1 MLDFLLISTR
11 SPKKGITEIYP
22 KFIAKDSSDLMIR
35 GGDFYAI
42 YDEETQ
48 LWSTKENDAVRLIDK
63 ELDKFAKEN
72 EANISD
78 SIRVLHLWDTDSGM
92 IDKWHKYCQK
102 QMWDQYKLLDDN
114 LVFSNMTI
122 TKESYASKKLKYPLK
137 EGSYKAFDTL
147 ISKLYSPE
155 EKRKIEWAIGAIV
168 SGESKF
174 IQKFMVLY
182 GSGGT
187 GKSTILR
194 IIEKLFEGYCDSF
207 DAKALGQNGS
217 SFALEAFKSNPL
229 VAIQDDGNLSKIEDN
244 TRLNSLVSHETMRV
258 NEKYKSTYSAS
269 FRSFLI
275 LGTNSPVKI
284 TDAKSGLIR
293 RLIDVSPTGE
303 KFSFN
308 EYNKLMQ
315 QIDFELG
322 AIAYHCL
329 QVFNENPGYYDGYI
343 PLSMLS
349 ATNDFY
355 NFVEDSR
362 LTFEEENGVSLQR
375 AWDMY
380 KNYCE
385 EANVQYKKSKR
396 IFQEELKNY
405 FREFKER
412 HTLADG
418 TRVRSYYYNF
428 RAEKIDG
435 ETFKTVDSNT
445 SKESWINLKEQS
457 SIFDKECSECPA
469 QYASADETPQN
480 GWDFVKTTLTDINT
494 NKLHYVRVPLN
505 HIVIDFDIQDKNG
518 EKSLE
523 LNLKA
528 AQDFPPTYV
537 ETSKSGKGLHLHYIY
552 EGDVSKLDT
561 KYSDHIEVKVFNGKS
576 SLRRKL
582 LLCNTLAIATISS
595 GLPFKKEKPMI
606 DIKAVKSEEKIRELI
621 KNNFKKQYHPGTK
634 PSVDFIYKILEDA
647 YTSGLHYDVSDM
659 YDELYSFCL
668 GSTHQRE
675 YCLDMLTKMK
685 LKSDEPSVSINNDE
699 APLVFFDC
707 EVFSNLFVLNWK
719 LAGEDKKVIRMI
731 NPKPAEVEKLLNFRL
746 VGFNCRKYD
755 NHIIYAR
762 LLGWNNRKLYELSQK
777 LVSDDKELAKAARFG
792 EAYNL
797 SYTDIYDFCSK
808 KQSLKKWEIE
818 LGIHHQELGLPWDK
832 PVAEKLWE
840 LVAEYCDNDVR
851 ATEAVFYAREA
862 DFSARE
868 ILVDIVKKMHGID
881 NISVNDTTN
890 TLSTRIIFGK
900 NKSPQNQF
908 NYRDLGEVS
917 NEDYIVDGFDEYTR
931 FNKYHQPVFPGY
943 EFSFG
948 KSYYRDELVGE
959 GGYVYAEPGMHG
971 NVALLDIASMH
982 PSSIIAE
989 LLFGELY
996 TKRFQDIKDA
1006 RVAIKHKDYDTA
1018 RGMLDGALNPYI
1030 DMILDDQI
1038 SNGDL
1043 AQALKIVINSIYGLT
1058 KATYNNEFKD
1068 PRNVDNI
1075 VAKRGALFMINLK
1088 HEVQKRGYT
1097 VAHIKTDSIKIPD
1110 ADNDII
1116 KFVMDYG
1123 KLYGYVFE
1131 FEAVYDRMCLVNDTV
1146 YIAKY
1151 KDPAGCKALFD
1162 YIPGENE
1169 DHAESPWTATGT
1181 QFAVPYVFKTLF
1193 SHEPIEF
1200 SDICE
1205 TKSVGKGTIYLDM
1218 NENKTEFIFNAE
1230 NSIRDKRKIITKL
1243 KRKNPANPQISVL
1256 ENEIEQLS
1264 DELDK
1269 AHNYIF
1275 VGNVGL
1281 FCPVRE
1287 GCGGGALYR
1296 FNENKYYAV
1305 TGTKGYRWLEA
1316 EVVKANHKEA
1326 CIDTSYYDVLVDKA
1340 SKEIRKYGDLDW
1352 FISEEPYIPKSIL
1365 SVNNAQNLQ
1374 SVL

>member
-72 EANISD
+72 KANISD
-78 SIRVLHLWDTDSGM
+78 SVRVMHLWDTDSGM

-114 LVFSNMTI
+114 LIFSNMAI
-122 TKESYASKKLKYPLK
+122 NKESYASKKLNYPLK
-137 EGSYKAFDTL
+137 EGSYQAFDTL

-155 EKRKIEWAIGAIV
+155 ERRKIEWAIGAIV
-168 SGESKF
+168 SGKSKT

-187 GKSTILR
+187 GKSTMLR
-194 IIEKLFEGYCDSF
+194 IIEKLFVGYCDSF

-293 RLIDVSPTGE
+293 RLIDVIPTGE

-329 QVFNENPGYYDGYI
+329 QVFNENPGYYDTYI

-362 LTFEEENGVSLQR
+362 YTFEEENGVSLQR

-405 FREFKER
+405 FKDFKER

-428 RAEKIDG
+428 RKEKIDG
-435 ETFKTVDSNT
+435 ETFKSIDSNT
-445 SKESWINLKEQS
+445 SQKSWIELKEQP
-457 SIFDKECSECPA
+457 SIFDEECKGYPA

-480 GWDFVKTTLTDINT
+480 GWDFVKTTLEDIDT
-494 NKLHYVRVPLN
+494 SQLHYVRVPIN
-505 HIVIDFDIQDKNG
+505 HIVIDFDIQNDNG

-523 LNLKA
+523 KNMKA

-537 ETSKSGKGLHLHYIY
+537 ETSKSGKGLHLHYLY

-561 KYSDHIEVKVFNGKS
+561 KYDEHIEVKVFNGKS

-595 GLPFKKEKPMI
+595 GLPLKKEKPMI

-621 KNNFKKQYHPGTK
+621 RNNFKKQYHPGTK
-634 PSVDFIYKILEDA
+634 PSVDFIYKILNDA
-647 YTSGLHYDVSDM
+647 YDSGLHYDISDM

-675 YCLDMLTKMK
+675 YCLDLLTKMK
-685 LKSDEPSVSINNDE
+685 LKSDDPSDNVDNHE

-731 NPKPAEVEKLLNFRL
+731 NPKPAEVERLLKFRL
-746 VGFNCRKYD
+746 VGFNCRQYD
-755 NHIIYAR
+755 NHIVYAR
-762 LLGWNNRKLYELSQK
+762 LLGWSNRQLYELSQK
-777 LVSDDKELAKAARFG
+777 LVSDDKELSKSAKFR

-832 PVAEKLWE
+832 PVAENLWE
-840 LVAEYCDNDVR
+840 LVAEYCDNDVV
-851 ATEAVFYAREA
+851 ATEAVFNAREA

-868 ILVDIVKKMHGID
+868 ILVDIVKKMHGIN
-881 NISVNDTTN
+881 NISVNNTTN
-890 TLSTRIIFGK
+890 ELSARIIFGK
-900 NKSPQNQF
+900 NRSPQDQF
-908 NYRDLGEVS
+908 NYRDMGEVS
-917 NEDYIVDGFDEYTR
+917 NEDYIVDGFDDYTR

-948 KSYYRDELVGE
+948 ESHYRGELVGE
-959 GGYVYAEPGMHG
+959 GGYVYTEPGMYA

-989 LLFGELY
+989 QLFGAVY

-1006 RVAIKHKDYDTA
+1006 RVAVKHKDYDKA
-1018 RGMLDGALNPYI
+1018 KEMLDGALSPYI
-1030 DMILDDQI
+1030 DMIIDGKI
-1038 SNGDL
+1038 SNSDL

-1058 KATYNNEFKD
+1058 KAKYNNEFKD
-1068 PRNVDNI
+1068 TRNVDNI

-1088 HEVQKRGYT
+1088 HEVQSRGYT
-1097 VAHIKTDSIKIPD
+1097 VAHIKTDSIKIPN

-1123 KLYGYVFE
+1123 KLY
-1131 FEAVYDRMCLVNDTV
+1131 
-1146 YIAKY
+1146 
-1151 KDPAGCKALFD
+1151 
-1162 YIPGENE
+1162 
-1169 DHAESPWTATGT
+1169 
-1181 QFAVPYVFKTLF
+1181 
-1193 SHEPIEF
+1193 
-1200 SDICE
+1200 
-1205 TKSVGKGTIYLDM
+1205 
-1218 NENKTEFIFNAE
+1218 
-1230 NSIRDKRKIITKL
+1230 
-1243 KRKNPANPQISVL
+1243 
-1256 ENEIEQLS
+1256 
-1264 DELDK
+1264 
-1269 AHNYIF
+1269 
-1275 VGNVGL
+1275 
-1281 FCPVRE
+1281 
-1287 GCGGGALYR
+1287 
-1296 FNENKYYAV
+1296 
-1305 TGTKGYRWLEA
+1305 
-1316 EVVKANHKEA
+1316 
-1326 CIDTSYYDVLVDKA
+1326 
-1340 SKEIRKYGDLDW
+1340 
-1352 FISEEPYIPKSIL
+1352 
-1365 SVNNAQNLQ
+1365 
-1374 SVL
+1374 

>member
-72 EANISD
+72 KANISD
-78 SIRVLHLWDTDSGM
+78 SVRVMHLWDTDSGM

-102 QMWDQYKLLDDN
+102 QMWDQYKVLDDN
-114 LVFSNMTI
+114 LIFSNMTI
-122 TKESYASKKLKYPLK
+122 NKESYASKKLNYPLK
-137 EGSYKAFDTL
+137 EGSYQAFDTL

-155 EKRKIEWAIGAIV
+155 ERRKIEWAIGAIV
-168 SGESKF
+168 SGKSKT

-187 GKSTILR
+187 GKSTMLR
-194 IIEKLFEGYCDSF
+194 IIEKLFAGYCDSF

-293 RLIDVSPTGE
+293 RLIDVTPTGE

-329 QVFNENPGYYDGYI
+329 QVFNENPGYYDTYI

-362 LTFEEENGVSLQR
+362 YTFEEENGVSLQR

-405 FREFKER
+405 FKEFKER

-418 TRVRSYYYNF
+418 TRVRSYYHNF
-428 RAEKIDG
+428 RKEKIDG
-435 ETFKTVDSNT
+435 ETFKSIDSNT
-445 SKESWINLKEQS
+445 SQESWIELKEQP
-457 SIFDKECSECPA
+457 SIFDEECKGYPA

-480 GWDFVKTTLTDINT
+480 GWDFVKTTLEDIDT
-494 NKLHYVRVPLN
+494 SQLHYVRVPIN
-505 HIVIDFDIQDKNG
+505 HIVIDFDIQDDNG

-523 LNLKA
+523 KNMKA

-537 ETSKSGKGLHLHYIY
+537 ETSKSGKGLHLHYLY

-561 KYSDHIEVKVFNGKS
+561 KYDEHIEVKVFNGKS

-582 LLCNTLAIATISS
+582 LLCNTLEIATISS
-595 GLPFKKEKPMI
+595 GLPLKKEKPMI

-621 KNNFKKQYHPGTK
+621 KNNFNKQYHPGTK
-634 PSVDFIYKILEDA
+634 PSVDFIYKILNDA
-647 YTSGLHYDVSDM
+647 YDSGLRYDVSDM

-675 YCLDMLTKMK
+675 YCLDLLTKMK
-685 LKSDEPSVSINNDE
+685 LRSDDPSDNVDNHE

-731 NPKPAEVEKLLNFRL
+731 NPKPDEVERLLKFRL
-746 VGFNCRKYD
+746 VGFNCRQYD
-755 NHIIYAR
+755 NHIVYAR
-762 LLGWNNRKLYELSQK
+762 LLGWSNRQLSNYHKSWCLTTKNYLNQQ
-777 LVSDDKELAKAARFG
+777 
-792 EAYNL
+792 NL
-797 SYTDIYDFCSK
+797 
-808 KQSLKKWEIE
+808 
-818 LGIHHQELGLPWDK
+818 
-832 PVAEKLWE
+832 EKLIIYHT
-840 LVAEYCDNDVR
+840 LI
-851 ATEAVFYAREA
+851 F
-862 DFSARE
+862 
-868 ILVDIVKKMHGID
+868 M
-881 NISVNDTTN
+881 ISVV
-890 TLSTRIIFGK
+890 K
-900 NKSPQNQF
+900 N
-908 NYRDLGEVS
+908 
-917 NEDYIVDGFDEYTR
+917 
-931 FNKYHQPVFPGY
+931 
-943 EFSFG
+943 
-948 KSYYRDELVGE
+948 
-959 GGYVYAEPGMHG
+959 
-971 NVALLDIASMH
+971 
-982 PSSIIAE
+982 
-989 LLFGELY
+989 
-996 TKRFQDIKDA
+996 
-1006 RVAIKHKDYDTA
+1006 
-1018 RGMLDGALNPYI
+1018 
-1030 DMILDDQI
+1030 
-1038 SNGDL
+1038 
-1043 AQALKIVINSIYGLT
+1043 
-1058 KATYNNEFKD
+1058 
-1068 PRNVDNI
+1068 
-1075 VAKRGALFMINLK
+1075 
-1088 HEVQKRGYT
+1088 
-1097 VAHIKTDSIKIPD
+1097 
-1110 ADNDII
+1110 
-1116 KFVMDYG
+1116 
-1123 KLYGYVFE
+1123 
-1131 FEAVYDRMCLVNDTV
+1131 
-1146 YIAKY
+1146 
-1151 KDPAGCKALFD
+1151 
-1162 YIPGENE
+1162 
-1169 DHAESPWTATGT
+1169 
-1181 QFAVPYVFKTLF
+1181 
-1193 SHEPIEF
+1193 
-1200 SDICE
+1200 
-1205 TKSVGKGTIYLDM
+1205 
-1218 NENKTEFIFNAE
+1218 
-1230 NSIRDKRKIITKL
+1230 
-1243 KRKNPANPQISVL
+1243 
-1256 ENEIEQLS
+1256 
-1264 DELDK
+1264 
-1269 AHNYIF
+1269 
-1275 VGNVGL
+1275 
-1281 FCPVRE
+1281 
-1287 GCGGGALYR
+1287 
-1296 FNENKYYAV
+1296 
-1305 TGTKGYRWLEA
+1305 
-1316 EVVKANHKEA
+1316 NH
-1326 CIDTSYYDVLVDKA
+1326 
-1340 SKEIRKYGDLDW
+1340 
-1352 FISEEPYIPKSIL
+1352 
-1365 SVNNAQNLQ
+1365 
-1374 SVL
+1374 

>member
-42 YDEETQ
+42 YNEETQ

-114 LVFSNMTI
+114 LIFSNMTI

-137 EGSYKAFDTL
+137 EGPYKAFDTL

-187 GKSTILR
+187 GKSTMLR

-293 RLIDVSPTGE
+293 RLIDVTPTGE
-303 KFSFN
+303 KFPVK

-329 QVFNENPGYYDGYI
+329 QVFNEDPGYYDSYI

-362 LTFEEENGVSLQR
+362 FTFEEENGVSLQR

-405 FREFKER
+405 FKEFKER
-412 HTLADG
+412 YTLADG

-428 RAEKIDG
+428 IKEKIDG
-435 ETFKTVDSNT
+435 GTFKSVDSNT
-445 SKESWINLKEQS
+445 SQESWINLKNQA

-505 HIVIDFDIQDKNG
+505 HIVIDFDIQDENG

-582 LLCNTLAIATISS
+582 LLCNALAIATISS

-606 DIKAVKSEEKIRELI
+606 DIKTVKSEEKIRELI

-647 YTSGLHYDVSDM
+647 YTSGLHYDM
-659 YDELYSFCL
+659 CL
-668 GSTHQRE
+668 TCMMN
-675 YCLDMLTKMK
+675 Y
-685 LKSDEPSVSINNDE
+685 I
-699 APLVFFDC
+699 
-707 EVFSNLFVLNWK
+707 LFV
-719 LAGEDKKVIRMI
+719 
-731 NPKPAEVEKLLNFRL
+731 
-746 VGFNCRKYD
+746 
-755 NHIIYAR
+755 
-762 LLGWNNRKLYELSQK
+762 
-777 LVSDDKELAKAARFG
+777 
-792 EAYNL
+792 
-797 SYTDIYDFCSK
+797 
-808 KQSLKKWEIE
+808 
-818 LGIHHQELGLPWDK
+818 
-832 PVAEKLWE
+832 
-840 LVAEYCDNDVR
+840 
-851 ATEAVFYAREA
+851 
-862 DFSARE
+862 
-868 ILVDIVKKMHGID
+868 
-881 NISVNDTTN
+881 
-890 TLSTRIIFGK
+890 
-900 NKSPQNQF
+900 
-908 NYRDLGEVS
+908 
-917 NEDYIVDGFDEYTR
+917 
-931 FNKYHQPVFPGY
+931 
-943 EFSFG
+943 
-948 KSYYRDELVGE
+948 
-959 GGYVYAEPGMHG
+959 
-971 NVALLDIASMH
+971 
-982 PSSIIAE
+982 
-989 LLFGELY
+989 
-996 TKRFQDIKDA
+996 
-1006 RVAIKHKDYDTA
+1006 
-1018 RGMLDGALNPYI
+1018 
-1030 DMILDDQI
+1030 
-1038 SNGDL
+1038 
-1043 AQALKIVINSIYGLT
+1043 
-1058 KATYNNEFKD
+1058 
-1068 PRNVDNI
+1068 
-1075 VAKRGALFMINLK
+1075 
-1088 HEVQKRGYT
+1088 
-1097 VAHIKTDSIKIPD
+1097 
-1110 ADNDII
+1110 
-1116 KFVMDYG
+1116 
-1123 KLYGYVFE
+1123 
-1131 FEAVYDRMCLVNDTV
+1131 
-1146 YIAKY
+1146 
-1151 KDPAGCKALFD
+1151 
-1162 YIPGENE
+1162 
-1169 DHAESPWTATGT
+1169 
-1181 QFAVPYVFKTLF
+1181 
-1193 SHEPIEF
+1193 
-1200 SDICE
+1200 
-1205 TKSVGKGTIYLDM
+1205 
-1218 NENKTEFIFNAE
+1218 
-1230 NSIRDKRKIITKL
+1230 
-1243 KRKNPANPQISVL
+1243 
-1256 ENEIEQLS
+1256 
-1264 DELDK
+1264 
-1269 AHNYIF
+1269 
-1275 VGNVGL
+1275 
-1281 FCPVRE
+1281 
-1287 GCGGGALYR
+1287 
-1296 FNENKYYAV
+1296 
-1305 TGTKGYRWLEA
+1305 
-1316 EVVKANHKEA
+1316 
-1326 CIDTSYYDVLVDKA
+1326 
-1340 SKEIRKYGDLDW
+1340 
-1352 FISEEPYIPKSIL
+1352 
-1365 SVNNAQNLQ
+1365 
-1374 SVL
+1374 